1 MGKLFGTDGIRGRA
15 NRWPMTPEIALQV
28 GRAVGYLFR
37 NHKTRHRILIGK
49 DTRLSGYLLETAIAS
64 GLCSVGAE
72 ALFVGPLPT
81 PAIAFLT
88 TNMRCDAGIVISAS
102 HNPYY
107 DNGIKIFGRD
117 GFKLSDEL
125 EAKIEEMVLNETI
138 SSFRA
143 EEADIGRAYRLED
156 APGRYIVHLKHTFP
170 KDLTLDGLKI
180 VLDCAHGA
188 AYKVAPAVFEELGA
202 EVVKI
207 GVEPNGTNINLDC
220 GALHPEKVRETV
232 LKEQADLGIAL
243 DGDADRV
250 IIVDEHGDLVDG
262 DQILYMCA
270 REMKEEGLL
279 KGGAVVA
286 TVMSNMGLEKAL
298 SELGLKLVRTK
309 VGDRF
314 VVEKMRQEGYNLGGE
329 QSGHIIFL
337 EHATTGDGI
346 LAALQVLA
354 IMKKKEKPVSE
365 LAKLE
370 KFPQVLVNVSVQK
383 KLPEEEIEGLSPLVK
398 RIEQELG
405 RDGRV
410 LIRPSGTEPKY
421 RVMVEGLDE
430 EKIRSYAEEIADH
443 IMKKLA

>member
-1 MGKLFGTDGIRGRA
+1 
-15 NRWPMTPEIALQV
+15 
-28 GRAVGYLFR
+28 
-37 NHKTRHRILIGK
+37 
-49 DTRLSGYLLETAIAS
+49 
-64 GLCSVGAE
+64 
-72 ALFVGPLPT
+72 
-81 PAIAFLT
+81 
-88 TNMRCDAGIVISAS
+88 
-102 HNPYY
+102 NPYY

-314 VVEKMRQEGYNLGGE
+314 VVEMMRQEGYNLGGE